1 VVAGIGRY
9 INQHREVKIMAIEIS
24 GQHPAQLS
32 NAKAETKGQVGR
44 TDPAVTKQQ
53 TGQPSTPD
61 TVTLTDSAAQ
71 LHKLEAT
78 ILAAPIVD
86 TARVEDVKQAIHNG
100 QFQIDPQRVAD
111 KMLRFENAL
120 GHRSLN

>member
-1 VVAGIGRY
+1 
-9 INQHREVKIMAIEIS
+9 MAIEIS

-44 TDPAVTKQQ
+44 TDPAVPKQQ

-71 LHKLEAT
+71 LHKLEAA
-78 ILAAPIVD
+78 IIAAPIVD
-86 TARVEDVKQAIHNG
+86 TARVEDVKRAIING
-100 QFQIDPQRVAD
+100 QFQVNSQRVAE
-111 KMLRFENAL
+111 KMLHFENAL
-120 GHRSLN
+120 GHRYIN

>member
-1 VVAGIGRY
+1 
-9 INQHREVKIMAIEIS
+9 MAIEIS

-44 TDPAVTKQQ
+44 TDPAIPKQQ

-86 TARVEDVKQAIHNG
+86 TARVEDVKRAIRNG
-100 QFQIDPQRVAD
+100 QFQITPQRVAE

-120 GHRSLN
+120 GHRSLK

>member
-1 VVAGIGRY
+1 
-9 INQHREVKIMAIEIS
+9 MAIEIS
-24 GQHPAQLS
+24 GQNPAHIS

-44 TDPAVTKQQ
+44 TDPVVTKQQ

-61 TVTLTDSAAQ
+61 TVTLTDAAAQ

-86 TARVEDVKQAIHNG
+86 TARVEDVKHALRNG
-100 QFQIDPQRVAD
+100 QFQINPQRVAE
-111 KMLRFENAL
+111 KMLSFEKAL
-120 GHRSLN
+120 GHPSLN

>member
-1 VVAGIGRY
+1 
-9 INQHREVKIMAIEIS
+9 MAIEIS

-44 TDPAVTKQQ
+44 TDPALPKQQ

-61 TVTLTDSAAQ
+61 TVTLTDTAAL

-78 ILAAPIVD
+78 IHAAPIVD
-86 TARVEDVKQAIHNG
+86 TARIEDVKQAIRNG
-100 QFQIDPQRVAD
+100 QFQINPQRVAE

-120 GHRSLN
+120 GFRSLN

>member
-1 VVAGIGRY
+1 
-9 INQHREVKIMAIEIS
+9 MAIEIS
-24 GQHPAQLS
+24 GQQPAQLS

-44 TDPAVTKQQ
+44 TDPAVPKQQ

-78 ILAAPIVD
+78 IMAAPIVD
-86 TARVEDVKQAIHNG
+86 TARVEDVKQAIRNG
-100 QFQIDPQRVAD
+100 QFQINSQRVAD
-111 KMLRFENAL
+111 KMMQFEKAL
-120 GHRSLN
+120 GYRTLN

>member
-1 VVAGIGRY
+1 
-9 INQHREVKIMAIEIS
+9 MAIEIS

>member
-1 VVAGIGRY
+1 
-9 INQHREVKIMAIEIS
+9 MAIEIS

-44 TDPAVTKQQ
+44 TDPALPKQQ

-61 TVTLTDSAAQ
+61 TVTLTDTAAL
-71 LHKLEAT
+71 LHKLEAMVQ
-78 ILAAPIVD
+78 AAPIVD
-86 TARVEDVKQAIHNG
+86 TARVEDVKQAIRDG
-100 QFQIDPQRVAD
+100 QFQMNPQRVAE